1 MKVSC
6 TTLACPDWSL
16 ETVLERF
23 KEYGYDGVD
32 FRGLGDEMQLW
43 KLEAFSTDAEATARR
58 VAEAHLEVTGFSSGA
73 RLYNPDP
80 ADAEAALEEVRQY
93 ARLCRIFSAP
103 IIRVFGG
110 RHQGTAWNE
119 VLAAAAETLRK
130 MAEIAGEGITIAV
143 ETHDDFTESSKVA
156 EVIARTNAPN
166 VGVLWDLHHPY
177 RVAGESPQQTYDNI
191 GRYTVATHLKDSRT
205 TGTGED
211 DYEYVL
217 AGEGDVPLAEMVR
230 LLKAGGYD
238 GAITLEWE
246 KKWHP
251 ELAEPEV
258 ALPHHARYI
267 RQLISQ

>member
-1 MKVSC
+1 SC

-58 VAEAHLEVTGFSSGA
+58 VAEAHLEVT
-73 RLYNPDP
+73 
-80 ADAEAALEEVRQY
+80 
-93 ARLCRIFSAP
+93 AP